1 MAAITCTPTSP
12 HARVDACRVDVTGAD
27 DNRAPDGT
35 GGEYRYY
42 LAFLLGGTEHG
53 RSYVFNV
60 SASGGHAFNSFIFE
74 DDGSWTVNLCD
85 AVGDGTIATLA
96 VTVQA

>member
-1 MAAITCTPTSP
+1 MAAIACTPTSP

-27 DNRAPDGT
+27 DNRAPSGT

-42 LAFLLGGTEHG
+42 LAFLLGGVEHN
-53 RSYVFNV
+53 RSYEFNV
-60 SASGGHAFNSFIFE
+60 SSDGKHQFNSFIFE
-74 DDGSWTVNLCD
+74 DDGAWTVNLND
-85 AVGDGTIATLA
+85 ASNDSQVATLA